1 MGTPSTTPSPKLL
14 PLQHVARPPTFKNP
28 TSQFKR
34 LPMLRCKNPGS
45 ITAPPTA
52 LIYEP
57 LAAPVGEAP
66 ASHAAATPVG
76 EAPASHAASVGD
88 APEAPVGEAQAY
100 APASHA
106 SPVGDAPEAP
116 VGEAQAYA
124 TSYMRTFYAFNTI
137 QANLLRIPVTLERIY
152 HHNGEL
158 GLLVLAI
165 IFSFYAPDEET
176 HGDHCEDN
184 WKLEALV
191 QGIISM
197 YREAWGDI
205 FTEGGEDALKAI
217 ALKAMELNSKHVKMH
232 RI

>member
-66 ASHAAATPVG
+66 ASHAA
-76 EAPASHAASVGD
+76 S
-88 APEAPVGEAQAY
+88 
-100 APASHA
+100 
-106 SPVGDAPEAP
+106 VGDAPEAP